1 MPKDKRLYMT
11 FPIDFDEHPKI
22 APLSDAAFRA
32 FVEMNGYSRRQNLDG
47 KIPARYALRRWG
59 ADVLDELIDTDPER
73 PVVIGTGDAF
83 VIRDYA
89 EHQETTESIAK
100 RRKTAALNGAKG
112 GRPPKGNPAGYA
124 TETQSVSAAVS
135 ESEPNENQSQS
146 QSQESESRADLDT
159 QLLPPS
165 SLDPAA
171 RDFSQEEIEGFRKAL
186 SRFGGDGLD
195 DLGLRALVALLVE
208 ASPRPVTNYVGYV
221 VRCTQRSPQKVRGLA
236 EVAAR
241 EASRVPSLAD
251 IAADM
256 DRAVPS

>member
-11 FPIDFDEHPKI
+11 FPIDFDDHPKI

-47 KIPARYALRRWG
+47 RIPGRYALRRWG
-59 ADVLDELIDTDPER
+59 SDVLDELVDTDPDR
-73 PVVIGTGDAF
+73 PVVVRVDDAF
-83 VIRDYA
+83 VLRDYA

-100 RRKTAALNGAKG
+100 RRETNAANGSKG
-112 GRPPKGNPAGYA
+112 GRPPKGNRTGYA
-124 TETQSVSAAVS
+124 AETEPVS
-135 ESEPNENQSQS
+135 ELEPIEKQSQRS
-146 QSQESESRADLDT
+146 ESESRADLDT

-171 RDFSQEEIEGFRKAL
+171 RDFSQDEIEGFRRAL
-186 SRFGGDGLD
+186 SGFGGDRLD
-195 DLGLRALVALLVE
+195 DLGLLALVSLLVE
-208 ASPRPVTNYVGYV
+208 ASPRPVTNYIGYV
-221 VRCTQRSPQKVRGLA
+221 VRCTQRSPVKVRGLA

-241 EASRVPSLAD
+241 EAGGVPSVAE

-256 DRAVPS
+256 DRAVAS